1 MVISVGLA
9 SAQDHPAAEQPKGFQ
24 PNPFA
29 PDDNGGPAQAADV
42 YLHDSFEADE
52 WLANARR
59 RSSAGNWDE
68 AARLLGRVVETHAD
82 KITAVAPGHFIGIPA
97 RVASLVA
104 SWPEPGLTAYRSAVG
119 PRAAELLDQARHLRQ
134 IEPLLDVADR
144 YFCTRAGAEA
154 ADLAAQLALEQGSFP
169 LAIQTYGR
177 LVTQHPDRAELA
189 STALPRLAIACAVD
203 GRTEE
208 ARRHVKQARH
218 DGRDSPVV
226 WMGRSQ
232 PLTPLIES
240 ILSEVQPST
249 PSDEA
254 FSWPVFGGDWSR
266 NRTIALELAELAVLW
281 RTEGIGD
288 AAMVPEDERTS
299 AYRRS
304 LGRGRFLSANPIV
317 GRDTAY
323 VQDSRHVWAVQLGSG
338 KRAWRY
344 DALSSNSDQAFANEG
359 ELPRWYAPALNDGR
373 VYACLGAETISYYGY
388 EPPESS
394 SSLVCLDAADGR
406 VIWRVGRDALG
417 ANAEEMDFEA
427 SPLGYA
433 GQVYTVVRRKRQ
445 FGFEDCFLYRFD
457 ADDGSTAF
465 ATHLGSASTGGFG
478 YRRATLTIPTVCR
491 DVIYVVSNLGT
502 IAAVDRHSGRL
513 RWLRRYERISEAQW
527 RREGRGSSHGLRP
540 WEFNP
545 LLCVDDRLY
554 ALPTDANQ
562 LLVLDRA
569 TGETLHDV
577 PLKDMARVQSL
588 LGVAGDRIF
597 GIGRSVFCYDLR
609 AGAMVWQ
616 VSLSEDREPHGRG
629 LLTGEHLL
637 VPTQEALCAFARADG
652 TMTVQSWEVPGGGNL
667 LAVPGQLLVAGDDS
681 LTAYA
686 RKADVLDRLHR
697 RMKASPTDP
706 LPALDLAEIL
716 FRTGDPA
723 ESVAVLDQAIAR
735 AGTFAQPIEDSI
747 KRRIFEDCLAFANA
761 LTERS
766 DADSTLPDALYSRA
780 SQCPPDTT
788 AALTYR
794 IHWAAY
800 CEKTGRFDQAVDLFQ
815 QIIAD
820 RTLRET
826 VIDDVAG
833 AEPVPA
839 GHQAELAI
847 ARLIAA
853 HGRTVY
859 ERFDRQA
866 AALLA
871 TAASAADFA
880 ALDRL
885 VATYPNAQAAADA
898 LVTRGDLLRQGGDS
912 IAAAGAYY
920 AALARFPDRIDAPRR
935 LQQIADCYL
944 EAGRPDHAWRWLT
957 KAAREHPTAT
967 VKAKGR
973 KLTFLE
979 YRERLGDL
987 RARVEPSRRRLMPP
1001 LSGRYERQFDGPA
1014 EVLEPRFGD
1023 APQTDWSTCLVHENG
1038 RLRAFRADNDAEL
1051 WTEAVPCPVRPRLL
1065 AATSDRFLLATRH
1078 RLFALDAR
1086 TGRSLWQLGRRPAGI
1101 DEPEA
1106 DPEDFAGWVSFGLA
1120 DNMMVALRDDGTAV
1134 CLEVDTGQVIWK
1146 RDLDHRPGGLLAVS
1160 PPLVAY
1166 QSARYGDPIYCLL
1179 DASSGA
1185 VTTVIDPQNPR
1196 QPVHLLLSLEGR
1208 LLVVTAETIDC
1219 YDPTN
1224 GRRLWQVRRDEGIVA
1239 SAVRLDVDGLY
1250 LSDGAGRIEKLRLA
1264 DGHAVWQFE
1273 LASVGGGRG
1282 AEGLTI
1288 TLHDGQVLL
1297 TTERQVLALAP
1308 QDGRVLW
1315 EGTVPR
1321 GVRFRHRFVT
1331 RFYLV
1336 GVDSPPEHF
1345 QDQRV
1350 VYFYDLR
1357 GASGLIPTSGGV
1369 NTLGVFDDVKQ
1380 VSVRDGAVLLLDGQ
1394 TLHAW
1399 TNEPG
1404 P

>member
-1 MVISVGLA
+1 M
-9 SAQDHPAAEQPKGFQ
+9 QP
-24 PNPFA
+24 
-29 PDDNGGPAQAADV
+29 QAADV

-52 WLANARR
+52 WLAKARR
-59 RSSAGNWDE
+59 LASGGQWGE
-68 AARLLGRVVETHAD
+68 AARLLGRVVEAHAD
-82 KITAVAPGHFIGIPA
+82 KITAVGPDHFIGIPA
-97 RVASLVA
+97 RVADMVA
-104 SWPEPGLTAYRSAVG
+104 SWPEAGLTAYRTAVG
-119 PRAAELLDQARHLRQ
+119 SRAAELLDQARAGRR
-134 IEPLLDVADR
+134 IEPLLDIADR
-144 YFCTRAGAEA
+144 YFCTVAGAEA

-169 LAIQTYGR
+169 LAVQTYRR
-177 LVTQHPDRAELA
+177 LVTEHPERAELIA
-189 STALPRLAIACAVD
+189 TALPRLAIACALD
-203 GRTEE
+203 GRPAE
-208 ARRHVKQARH
+208 ARRYAVQARQ
-218 DGRDSPVV
+218 GRPHASVM

-232 PLTPLIES
+232 PLAPLIES
-240 ILSEVQPST
+240 ILSEVYPSA

-304 LGRGRFLSANPIV
+304 LGRGRFLSANPV
-317 GRDTAY
+317 VDRDTAY

-344 DALSSNSDQAFANEG
+344 DAPSPSSDQAFAHEG
-359 ELPRWYAPALNDGR
+359 ELPRWYAPALDSGR

-394 SSLVCLDAADGR
+394 SSLVCLDAADGE

-417 ANAEEMDFEA
+417 AKAQEMDFEP
-427 SPLGYA
+427 SPLAYG
-433 GQVYTVVRRKRQ
+433 GQVYTIVRRKRQ

-457 ADDGSTAF
+457 AEDGSLAF

-478 YRRATLTIPTVCR
+478 YRRATLTIPTVWG

-513 RWLRRYERISEAQW
+513 HWLRRYQRISEAQW
-527 RREGRGSSHGLRP
+527 RREGRGSSHGLKP
-540 WEFNP
+540 WEFNA
-545 LLCVDDRLY
+545 LLCVEDRLY

-562 LLVLDRA
+562 LLVLDRS
-569 TGETLHDV
+569 TGETLHTV
-577 PLKDMARVQSL
+577 KIKDLAQVQSL

-597 GIGRSVFCYDLR
+597 GIGREVFCYDLR

-616 VSLSEDREPHGRG
+616 VALPDDREPHGRG
-629 LLTGEHLL
+629 LLTDDHLL
-637 VPTQEALCAFARADG
+637 VPTREALYAFARTDG
-652 TMTVQSWEVPGGGNL
+652 AITVQPWEVPGGGNL

-686 RKADVLDRLHR
+686 RKADVLDRLYR
-697 RMKASPTDP
+697 RMKQAPTDP

-716 FRTGDPA
+716 FRTGDPT
-723 ESVAVLDQAIAR
+723 ESLAVLDQAIAR
-735 AGTFAQPIEDSI
+735 AGTFARPIEASI
-747 KRRIFEDCLAFANA
+747 KRRFFEDCLAFADA
-761 LTERS
+761 LAERS
-766 DADSTLPDALYSRA
+766 DADPKLPDALYSRA
-780 SQCPPDTT
+780 SQCPPDTA

-794 IHWAAY
+794 THWAAY
-800 CEKTGRFDQAVDLFQ
+800 CEKTGRFDRAVELFQ

-826 VIDDVAG
+826 AADVDGQEA
-833 AEPVPA
+833 APA
-839 GHQAELAI
+839 GRQAELAI

-871 TAASAADFA
+871 TAAGGADFA
-880 ALDRL
+880 ALERL

-898 LVTRGDLLRQGGDS
+898 LVMRGDLLRQGGDPV
-912 IAAAGAYY
+912 AAAGAYY
-920 AALARFPDRIDAPRR
+920 AALARFPDRIDAPGR
-935 LQQIADCYL
+935 LKQIADCYL
-944 EAGRPDHAWRWLT
+944 QADRPDHAWRWLT

-967 VKAKGR
+967 FEIEGR
-973 KLTFLE
+973 RFTFLE
-979 YRERLGDL
+979 YRNRLGDI
-987 RARVEPSRRRLMPP
+987 RARVEPSRRRLAPP
-1001 LSGRYERQFDGPA
+1001 LAGRYERSFDGPA
-1014 EVLEPRFGD
+1014 AILEPRFAD
-1023 APQTDWSTCLVHENG
+1023 APQTDWSTCLVYQGG
-1038 RLRAFRADNDAEL
+1038 RLQAFQAGNNAEL
-1051 WTEAVPCPVRPRLL
+1051 WADAVPCPVLPQLL
-1065 AATSDRFLLATRH
+1065 SATSDRFLLATRH
-1078 RLFALDAR
+1078 RLFALEAR
-1086 TGRSLWQLGRRPAGI
+1086 TGQSLWQFGRRPPELDG
-1101 DEPEA
+1101 PEA
-1106 DPEDFAGWVSFGLA
+1106 DPEDFAAWVSFGLVG
-1120 DNMMVALRDDGTAV
+1120 DTLVALRDDGEAV
-1134 CLEVDTGQVIWK
+1134 CLEVDSGRVVWM
-1146 RDLDHRPGGLLAVS
+1146 RDLIHRPAGLLAVG
-1160 PPLVAY
+1160 PPLVVY
-1166 QSARYGDPIYCLL
+1166 QSARFGEPIYCLL

-1185 VTTVIDPQNPR
+1185 VTTVIDPQNHR
-1196 QPVHLLLSLEGR
+1196 QPVHLSLSLEGR
-1208 LLVVTAETIDC
+1208 LLVVTAQTVVC
-1219 YDPTN
+1219 YDPAD
-1224 GRRLWQVRRDEGIVA
+1224 GRRLWHVRRDEGIVA

-1264 DGHAVWQFE
+1264 DGHSVWQFE
-1273 LASVGGGRG
+1273 LSSVGGGRG
-1282 AEGLTI
+1282 ADGLTV

-1331 RFYLV
+1331 RSYLV

-1357 GASGLIPTSGGV
+1357 NASGLIPSDGGV
-1369 NTLGVFDDVKQ
+1369 GVLGSFDDVQ
-1380 VSVRDGAVLLLDGQ
+1380 RITIRDGALLLQTGR
-1394 TLHAW
+1394 TLHVW
-1399 TNEPG
+1399 TSPTRE
-1404 P
+1404 